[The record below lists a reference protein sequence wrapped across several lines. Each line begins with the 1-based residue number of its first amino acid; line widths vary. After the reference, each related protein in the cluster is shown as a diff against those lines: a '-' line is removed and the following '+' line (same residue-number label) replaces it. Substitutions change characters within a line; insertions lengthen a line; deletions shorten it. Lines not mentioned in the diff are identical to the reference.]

1 VECEKVIDLCGLLS
15 HKYKQST
22 YQTITDVME
31 KEKELF
37 MQRKDLGK
45 SNTFY
50 LSAVGKV
57 SETYRVLGYGTNK
70 D

>member
-1 VECEKVIDLCGLLS
+1 MECEKVIDLCGLLS

-31 KEKELF
+31 QEKELF
-37 MQRKDLGK
+37 MQRQSLGK

-50 LSAVGKV
+50 LSALGRV
-57 SETYRVLGYGTNK
+57 SENYRVLGYGKNK
-70 D
+70 N